1 MASFSQTL
9 EETLQR
15 SIDYA
20 SQKKHEHVTIEHL
33 LLSLTDDKDAQK
45 VFLACDLDINIL
57 KNDLVEFIDN
67 QNYLIVDREDLVPE
81 PTAGYRTVVTRAAIH
96 VQQSGNKEVNGGNVL
111 VAIFSQQESQSV
123 YFLEKQEMSRY
134 DAVQYMAHGIKKS
147 QSFKNISS
155 NENFSNYDNDDFEAN
170 KESALESFCE
180 DLNIKAK
187 KQLIDPLIGRSSEVN
202 RLIQILS
209 RRRKNNPIL
218 VGDPGVGKTA
228 IVEGLAFRIVEGD
241 VPDIISQTKIFSLD
255 MGAILAGTR
264 YRGDFEER
272 IKAVL
277 KEIEEQD
284 NAVLF
289 IDEIH
294 TVIGAGSTSGGSMD
308 ASNLLKPS
316 LQGQQL
322 RCIGSTT
329 YKEYRQFFDKDR
341 ALSRRFQK
349 IDVDEPSIA
358 DTIKILMG
366 LKTRFED
373 FHGLKYSNEAIKT
386 AVELSSRYMNDKKL
400 PDKAIDVIDETGASQ
415 KLKPISKRKKLISQ
429 KDIESTISKM
439 AKIPS
444 KHVTRDDSQ
453 KLKDLDKSLKRFI
466 FGQDK
471 AIDEIVA
478 SIRLSRAG
486 LRDLQKPI
494 GSYLFAGPTGVG
506 KTELVRQ
513 LSSVLSVELL
523 RFDMSEY
530 MERHAVS
537 RLIGA
542 PPGYV
547 GFDQG
552 GLLTDGVDQN
562 PYSIILLDEIEK
574 AHPDIF
580 NILLQIMDHGTL
592 TDQNGRKVDFR
603 NTIIVL
609 TTNAGASDLAKP
621 ALGFNRDE
629 REGEDKEAID
639 KLFNPE
645 FRNRLDSIISF
656 NSLPDKVIQ
665 KVVEKFILE
674 LESQLDNKNV
684 FINISPEAANWLG
697 KKGYDKN
704 MGARPLSRLIQEKV
718 KKPIAEEIL
727 YGVLEKGGTV
737 DVSLKKDDL
746 NFLYKPLKK
755 NNKIKK
761 ELIKN

>member
-45 VFLACDLDINIL
+45 IFLACDLDINIL

-621 ALGFNRDE
+621 VLGFNRDE

-746 NFLYKPLKK
+746 DFLYKPLKK

-761 ELIKN
+761 ELIDN

>member
-1 MASFSQTL
+1 MTSFSQTL

-755 NNKIKK
+755 SNKIKK

>member
-1 MASFSQTL
+1 MASFSETL

-57 KNDLVEFIDN
+57 KNDLIEFLDN
-67 QNYLIVDREDLVPE
+67 QNYLIIDKEDLIPE
-81 PTAGYRTVVTRAAIH
+81 PTAGYRTVITRAAIH
-96 VQQSGNKEVNGGNVL
+96 VQQSGNQEVNGGNVL

-134 DAVQYMAHGIKKS
+134 DAVQFMAHGIKKN
-147 QSFKNISS
+147 QSFSSISS
-155 NENFSNYDNDDFEAN
+155 NENFSNYDDGGSEVN
-170 KESALESFCE
+170 KETALESFCE

-187 KQLIDPLIGRSSEVN
+187 KQLIDPLIGRSKEVN

-241 VPDIISQTKIFSLD
+241 VPDVISKTKIFSLD

-272 IKAVL
+272 IKAIL
-277 KEIEEQD
+277 KEIEEKND
-284 NAVLF
+284 AVLF

-349 IDVDEPSIA
+349 IDIDEPSIA

-429 KDIESTISKM
+429 KDIEATISKM

-444 KHVTRDDSQ
+444 KHITRDDSK

-674 LESQLDNKNV
+674 LETQLDNKNV
-684 FINISPEAANWLG
+684 FINISPEAAKWLG

>member
-1 MASFSQTL
+1 MTSFSQTL

-45 VFLACDLDINIL
+45 VFIACDLDINVL
-57 KNDLVEFIDN
+57 KNDLTRYIDE
-67 QNYLIVDREDLVPE
+67 QDYLIVDKDDLIPE
-81 PTAGYRTVVTRAAIH
+81 PTAGYRAVITRAAIH

-123 YFLEKQEMSRY
+123 YLLEKQEMTRY
-134 DAVQYMAHGIKKS
+134 DAVQYLAHGIKKN
-147 QSFKNISS
+147 QSFSSISS
-155 NENFSNYDNDDFEAN
+155 SDNFSNYENEESETNKDN
-170 KESALESFCE
+170 ALDSFCE

-187 KQLIDPLIGRSSEVN
+187 KQLIDPLIGRSNEVN

-241 VPDIISQTKIFSLD
+241 VPEVISETKIFSLD

-277 KEIEEQD
+277 KEIEEQED
-284 NAVLF
+284 AVLF

-415 KLKPISKRKKLISQ
+415 KLKPSSKRKKLIGQ
-429 KDIESTISKM
+429 KDIEATISKM

-562 PYSIILLDEIEK
+562 PYSIVLLDEIEK

-609 TTNAGASDLAKP
+609 TTNAGATDLAKP

-639 KLFNPE
+639 RLFNPE

-684 FINISPEAANWLG
+684 FINISPDAASWLG

-737 DVSLKKDDL
+737 NVSLKKDKL

-761 ELIKN
+761 ELLKN

>member
-1 MASFSQTL
+1 MTSFSQTL

-57 KNDLVEFIDN
+57 KSDLVEFIDN

-746 NFLYKPLKK
+746 DFLYKPLKK

-761 ELIKN
+761 ELIEN

>member
-1 MASFSQTL
+1 MTSFSQTL

-15 SIDYA
+15 SIDFA

-33 LLSLTDDKDAQK
+33 LFSLTDDKDAQK
-45 VFLACDLDINIL
+45 VFIACDLDINVL
-57 KNDLVEFIDN
+57 KNDLTKYIDD
-67 QNYLIVDREDLVPE
+67 QDYLIVDNDDLIPE
-81 PTAGYRTVVTRAAIH
+81 PTAGYRTVITRAAIH

-123 YFLEKQEMSRY
+123 YLLEKQEMTRY

-147 QSFKNISS
+147 QSFSSISS
-155 NENFSNYDNDDFEAN
+155 SDNFSNYENEESEAN
-170 KESALESFCE
+170 GDNALDSFCE

-187 KQLIDPLIGRSSEVN
+187 KQLIDPLIGRSNEVN

-241 VPDIISQTKIFSLD
+241 VPDVISETKIFSLD

-277 KEIEEQD
+277 KEIEEQED
-284 NAVLF
+284 AVLF

-415 KLKPISKRKKLISQ
+415 KLKPSSKRKKLIGQ
-429 KDIESTISKM
+429 KDIEATISKM

-562 PYSIILLDEIEK
+562 PYSIVLLDEIEK

-609 TTNAGASDLAKP
+609 TTNAGATDLAKP

-639 KLFNPE
+639 RLFNPE

-684 FINISPEAANWLG
+684 FINISPDAASWLG

-737 DVSLKKDDL
+737 NVSLKKDKL
-746 NFLYKPLKK
+746 NFVYKPLKK

-761 ELIKN
+761 ELLKN

>member
-1 MASFSQTL
+1 MTSFSQTL

-45 VFLACDLDINIL
+45 VFIACDLDINVL
-57 KNDLVEFIDN
+57 KNDLTRYIDE
-67 QNYLIVDREDLVPE
+67 QDYLIVDKDDLIPE
-81 PTAGYRTVVTRAAIH
+81 PTAGYRTVITRAAIH

-123 YFLEKQEMSRY
+123 YLLEKQEMTRY
-134 DAVQYMAHGIKKS
+134 DAVQYLAHGIKKN
-147 QSFKNISS
+147 QSFSSISS
-155 NENFSNYDNDDFEAN
+155 SDNFSNYENEESETNKDN
-170 KESALESFCE
+170 ALDSFCE

-187 KQLIDPLIGRSSEVN
+187 KQLIDPLIGRSKEVN

-241 VPDIISQTKIFSLD
+241 VPEVISETKIFSLD

-277 KEIEEQD
+277 KEIEEQED
-284 NAVLF
+284 AVLF

-415 KLKPISKRKKLISQ
+415 KLKPSSKRKKLIGQ
-429 KDIESTISKM
+429 KDIETTISKM

-562 PYSIILLDEIEK
+562 PYSIVLLDEIEK

-609 TTNAGASDLAKP
+609 TTNAGATDLAKP

-639 KLFNPE
+639 RLFNPE

-684 FINISPEAANWLG
+684 FINISPDAASWLG

-704 MGARPLSRLIQEKV
+704 MGARPLSRLIQEEV

-737 DVSLKKDDL
+737 NVSLKKDKL
-746 NFLYKPLKK
+746 NFVYKPLKK

-761 ELIKN
+761 ELLKN

>member
-1 MASFSQTL
+1 MTSFSQTL

-241 VPDIISQTKIFSLD
+241 VPEIISQTKIFSLD

-386 AVELSSRYMNDKKL
+386 AVELSSRSVSYTHLTL
-400 PDKAIDVIDETGASQ
+400 PT
-415 KLKPISKRKKLISQ
+415 
-429 KDIESTISKM
+429 IE
-439 AKIPS
+439 
-444 KHVTRDDSQ
+444 
-453 KLKDLDKSLKRFI
+453 
-466 FGQDK
+466 
-471 AIDEIVA
+471 
-478 SIRLSRAG
+478 
-486 LRDLQKPI
+486 
-494 GSYLFAGPTGVG
+494 
-506 KTELVRQ
+506 
-513 LSSVLSVELL
+513 
-523 RFDMSEY
+523 
-530 MERHAVS
+530 
-537 RLIGA
+537 
-542 PPGYV
+542 
-547 GFDQG
+547 
-552 GLLTDGVDQN
+552 
-562 PYSIILLDEIEK
+562 
-574 AHPDIF
+574 
-580 NILLQIMDHGTL
+580 
-592 TDQNGRKVDFR
+592 
-603 NTIIVL
+603 
-609 TTNAGASDLAKP
+609 
-621 ALGFNRDE
+621 
-629 REGEDKEAID
+629 
-639 KLFNPE
+639 
-645 FRNRLDSIISF
+645 
-656 NSLPDKVIQ
+656 
-665 KVVEKFILE
+665 
-674 LESQLDNKNV
+674 
-684 FINISPEAANWLG
+684 
-697 KKGYDKN
+697 
-704 MGARPLSRLIQEKV
+704 
-718 KKPIAEEIL
+718 
-727 YGVLEKGGTV
+727 
-737 DVSLKKDDL
+737 
-746 NFLYKPLKK
+746 
-755 NNKIKK
+755 
-761 ELIKN
+761 

>member
-1 MASFSQTL
+1 MTSFSQTL

-746 NFLYKPLKK
+746 DFLYKPLKK

-761 ELIKN
+761 ELIEN

>member
-1 MASFSQTL
+1 
-9 EETLQR
+9 
-15 SIDYA
+15 
-20 SQKKHEHVTIEHL
+20 
-33 LLSLTDDKDAQK
+33 
-45 VFLACDLDINIL
+45 
-57 KNDLVEFIDN
+57 
-67 QNYLIVDREDLVPE
+67 
-81 PTAGYRTVVTRAAIH
+81 
-96 VQQSGNKEVNGGNVL
+96 
-111 VAIFSQQESQSV
+111 
-123 YFLEKQEMSRY
+123 
-134 DAVQYMAHGIKKS
+134 
-147 QSFKNISS
+147 
-155 NENFSNYDNDDFEAN
+155 
-170 KESALESFCE
+170 
-180 DLNIKAK
+180 
-187 KQLIDPLIGRSSEVN
+187 
-202 RLIQILS
+202 
-209 RRRKNNPIL
+209 
-218 VGDPGVGKTA
+218 
-228 IVEGLAFRIVEGD
+228 
-241 VPDIISQTKIFSLD
+241 
-255 MGAILAGTR
+255 
-264 YRGDFEER
+264 
-272 IKAVL
+272 L
-277 KEIEEQD
+277 KEIEEQED
-284 NAVLF
+284 AVLF

-415 KLKPISKRKKLISQ
+415 KLKPSSKRKKLIGQ
-429 KDIESTISKM
+429 KDIEATISKM

-562 PYSIILLDEIEK
+562 PYSIVLLDEIEK

-609 TTNAGASDLAKP
+609 TTNAGATDLAKP

-639 KLFNPE
+639 RLFNPE

-684 FINISPEAANWLG
+684 FINISPDAASWLG

-737 DVSLKKDDL
+737 NVSLRKDKL
-746 NFLYKPLKK
+746 NFVYKPLKK

-761 ELIKN
+761 ELLKN

>member
-1 MASFSQTL
+1 MTSFSQTL

-67 QNYLIVDREDLVPE
+67 QNYLIVDKEDLVPE

-746 NFLYKPLKK
+746 DFLYKPLKK

-761 ELIKN
+761 ELIEN

>member
-1 MASFSQTL
+1 MTSFSQTL

-15 SIDYA
+15 SIDFA

-45 VFLACDLDINIL
+45 VFIACDLDISVL
-57 KNDLVEFIDN
+57 KNDLTKYIDD
-67 QNYLIVDREDLVPE
+67 QDYLIVDNDDLIPE
-81 PTAGYRTVVTRAAIH
+81 PTAGYRTVITRAAIH

-123 YFLEKQEMSRY
+123 YLLEKQEMTRY

-147 QSFKNISS
+147 QSFSSISS
-155 NENFSNYDNDDFEAN
+155 SDNFSNYENEESEAN
-170 KESALESFCE
+170 GDNALDSFCE

-187 KQLIDPLIGRSSEVN
+187 RQLIDPLIGRSNEVN

-228 IVEGLAFRIVEGD
+228 IVEGLAFRIVEGN
-241 VPDIISQTKIFSLD
+241 VPDVISETKIFSLD

-277 KEIEEQD
+277 KEIEEQED
-284 NAVLF
+284 AVLF

-415 KLKPISKRKKLISQ
+415 KLKPSSKRKKLIGQ
-429 KDIESTISKM
+429 KDIEATISKM

-562 PYSIILLDEIEK
+562 PYSIVLLDEIEK

-609 TTNAGASDLAKP
+609 TTNAGATDLAKP

-639 KLFNPE
+639 RLFNPE

-684 FINISPEAANWLG
+684 FINISPDAASWLG

-737 DVSLKKDDL
+737 NVSLRKDKL
-746 NFLYKPLKK
+746 NFVYKPLKK

-761 ELIKN
+761 ELLKN